1 LWFNVMEIFTLNDC
15 SVHFVFQ
22 GYPFL
27 ISFINCFV
35 FVFVFFFVILVMA
48 IVICLTN
55 FQLLIFPF
63 LLLEVVGKGV
73 VHLAP

>member
-1 LWFNVMEIFTLNDC
+1 MTALFILFFKDILSSLASLIVL
-15 SVHFVFQ
+15 
-22 GYPFL
+22 FL
-27 ISFINCFV
+27 FLY
-35 FVFVFFFVILVMA
+35 FFFVILVMA